1 MNEEMDAADVGSCKL
16 LGRWHNLGCASG
28 HFFCESPDAVALG
41 SWLQNWISTATC
53 KVVPVVDDNQAR
65 KIILKGEEPSFHATY
80 YDKVG
85 NEAPEGYS
93 LYFVDVK
100 IPIANRAECWTA
112 FASMTEE
119 EDKAD
124 TGECILMG
132 RYYNLGNGTGF
143 FICAAKSEVD
153 LMAWCYN
160 WTTMCD
166 SNIQPV
172 MSDKEAREM
181 VKSKPNFAIDLIK
194 FKASMGMP

>member
-65 KIILKGEEPSFHATY
+65 KIILKGEEPSFHATF

-85 NEAPEGYS
+85 DEAPEGYS
-93 LYFVDVK
+93 LYFIDVK
-100 IPIANRAECWTA
+100 IPIANRAACWTA
-112 FASMTEE
+112 LASMTEE
-119 EDKAD
+119 VDKAD
-124 TGECILMG
+124 YDKCVLMG
-132 RYYNLGNGTGF
+132 RYHNLGNGTGF
-143 FICAAKSEVD
+143 IICAAKSEVD
-153 LMAWCYN
+153 LMAWAYN
-160 WTTMCD
+160 WTTLFD
-166 SNIQPV
+166 FNIQPV
-172 MSDKEAREM
+172 MSDNEVREM